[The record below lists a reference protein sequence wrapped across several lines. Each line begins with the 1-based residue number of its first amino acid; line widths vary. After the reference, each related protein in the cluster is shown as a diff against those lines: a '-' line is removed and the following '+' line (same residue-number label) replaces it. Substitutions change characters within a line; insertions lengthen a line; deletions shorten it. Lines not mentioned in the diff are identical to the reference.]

1 MNRAQLSGVIA
12 TPPVVI
18 DTGKNIYF
26 MLKVRHPA
34 ALGDSGIG
42 VSYIP
47 CGVFEPTAR
56 QREILLGK
64 RPQNLRVEAH
74 GRLEEIVMRDPTG
87 RKSINL
93 GMLVDPNG
101 LLLQRTKSP
110 KRGDRKVQP

>member
-1 MNRAQLSGVIA
+1 MNCAQVSGVIA
-12 TPPVVI
+12 TPPVVV

-26 MLKVRHPA
+26 MLKVRHP
-34 ALGDSGIG
+34 LTGGDLRVGT
-42 VSYIP
+42 SYIP

-101 LLLQRTKSP
+101 LLLQRAKSP
-110 KRGDRKVQP
+110 KREDRKVQP